1 MRVVKQRDRVGDPG
15 ETGDAARMPEPV
27 FVALLLADRVITE
40 DNQKKGIIG
49 TFTQFTVRQVPAGL
63 PPWYVYAA
71 VTNLAGEHPFS
82 LNLVVDRTQQVIF
95 SAGGT
100 LRVDEPRRVVELVI
114 PVPNVVFPETGTY
127 IVAFHVGGEQI
138 GSRILDVVQGDSH
151 TPAPPQ

>member
-1 MRVVKQRDRVGDPG
+1 M
-15 ETGDAARMPEPV
+15 TEPV

-40 DNQKKGIIG
+40 DNQKKAIIG

-63 PPWYVYAA
+63 PPWYIYAA

-82 LNLVVDRTQQVIF
+82 VNLVYDKSQQVIF

-100 LRVDEPRRVVELVI
+100 LKVDEPRRVVELVI

-127 IVAFHVGGEQI
+127 VVSFHVGGDQI
-138 GSRILDVVQGDSH
+138 GSRILDVVTSDSRS
-151 TPAPPQ
+151 P

>member
-1 MRVVKQRDRVGDPG
+1 
-15 ETGDAARMPEPV
+15 MPEPV

-40 DNQKKGIIG
+40 DNQKKAIIG

-63 PPWYVYAA
+63 PPWYIYAA

-82 LNLVVDRTQQVIF
+82 LNLVFDKSQQVIF

-100 LRVDEPRRVVELVI
+100 LTVDSPRRVVELII

-127 IVAFHVGGEQI
+127 VISFHVGGEQI
-138 GSRILDVVQGDSH
+138 GSRVLDVVTGEPPGPRPPGH
-151 TPAPPQ
+151 AGAPGASS

>member
-1 MRVVKQRDRVGDPG
+1 
-15 ETGDAARMPEPV
+15 MPEPV
-27 FVALLLADRVITE
+27 FIALLLADRVITE

-63 PPWYVYAA
+63 PPWFVYAA

-114 PVPNVVFPETGTY
+114 PVPGVVFPETGTY
-127 IVAFHVGGEQI
+127 IVTFHVGGEQI
-138 GSRILDVVQGDSH
+138 GSRILDVVLAEAQQPS
-151 TPAPPQ
+151 APEGRA

>member
-1 MRVVKQRDRVGDPG
+1 
-15 ETGDAARMPEPV
+15 MPEPV

-40 DNQKKGIIG
+40 DNQKKAIIG

-95 SAGGT
+95 SAGGN

-127 IVAFHVGGEQI
+127 IVSFHVGGEQMA
-138 GSRILDVVQGDSH
+138 SRILDVVLADAH
-151 TPAPPQ
+151 APAPP